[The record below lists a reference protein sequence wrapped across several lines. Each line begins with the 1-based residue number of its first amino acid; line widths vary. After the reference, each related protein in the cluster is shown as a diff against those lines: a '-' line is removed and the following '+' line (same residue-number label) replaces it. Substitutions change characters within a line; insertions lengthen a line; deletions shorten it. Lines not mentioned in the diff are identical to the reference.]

1 LIPPVLTAPLLS
13 TTPGVRHAF
22 FTRKGGVSTGV
33 YDSLNLGR
41 GSKDDPAAVATNRR
55 RAAAALGVPVDGLN
69 GCFQIHSTVVRVAEE
84 PWGEARPE
92 GDAVVTTRT
101 GIACAVLHA
110 DCAPVLLADPEAR
123 VVAAAHAG
131 WKGALDGVIASTVA
145 AMVAQGAEP
154 ERIRAAVGPCIGP
167 DSYEVGPEF
176 LDRFEAHDP
185 GSKRFFRPNTQS
197 GADGSDRRL
206 FDLPAFVL
214 WRLEQ
219 AGVGEAAWIGR
230 DTCRDEADFFSNRRA
245 FKRGEPD
252 YGRLMSAITLV

>member
-1 LIPPVLTAPLLS
+1 MIPPVLTAPLLMS
-13 TTPGVRHAF
+13 TPGIRHAF
-22 FTRKGGVSTGV
+22 FTRKGGTSTGL

-41 GSKDDPAAVATNRR
+41 GSGDDPASVAVNRR
-55 RAAAALGVPVDGLN
+55 RAAAALGVPVDSLN

-84 PWGEARPE
+84 PWGDARPE
-92 GDAVVTTRT
+92 GDAVVTDRT

-131 WKGALDGVIASTVA
+131 WKGALDGVVASTVA
-145 AMVAQGAEP
+145 AMVAQGAGAR
-154 ERIRAAVGPCIGP
+154 RIRAAVGPCIGP
-167 DSYEVGPEF
+167 DSYEVGTEF

-185 GSKRFFRPNTQS
+185 GSKRFFRT
-197 GADGSDRRL
+197 GEAADKRL

-219 AGVGEAAWIGR
+219 AGVGEAAWTGH
-230 DTCRDEADFFSNRRA
+230 DTATDEADFFSNRRA
-245 FKRGEPD
+245 FKRGEAD
-252 YGRLMSAITLV
+252 YGRLMSAILLV